1 MEATSTPRISGHY
14 LDSYVGR
21 NVMIVGKVVQLRGDT
36 AIIDADGNVTA
47 HLNRDAHLSV
57 GNGAQ
62 LIGKVNPD
70 LSIKVLS
77 SMDIKQPVPVDFDL
91 CRTVVELSQLP
102 SVKNL
107 FVNDAGSGGGGV
119 YN

>member
-1 MEATSTPRISGHY
+1 MEATSTPRVSGPF
-14 LDSYVGR
+14 LDNYVGR
-21 NVMIVGKVVQLRGDT
+21 NVMVVGKVVQLRGDQ

-77 SMDIKQPVPVDFDL
+77 SLNLQQSVPVDFDL
-91 CRTVVELSQLP
+91 CRTVVELTQLP
-102 SVKNL
+102 SVKGL
-107 FVNDAGSGGGGV
+107 FVNDASSGGGV